1 MRAGRDRE
9 SPRRSHARN
18 SNPAKSEGPPK
29 PSEALPKRTSSRRVH
44 KRARADLSESH
55 RAAHP
60 RLNSLH
66 GDGHVRRGEN
76 GERTPTPCVPLGA

>member
-44 KRARADLSESH
+44 KRARAEQGGFH

-60 RLNSLH
+60 RLNSPR
-66 GDGHVRRGEN
+66 GDGHVRRGEH